1 MKFLKVGFFIPI
13 MMALI
18 ACSQDPD
25 KQAKKDCQLIQDR
38 YVEGYANFPNNFD
51 YYERDKFI
59 FSTSYPL
66 VKDPRISYL
75 VKQLSDLNETDY
87 PNWDW
92 VAKMQ
97 EPPARVLINSI
108 FNQCQIFDV
117 DLVAKIRR

>member
-1 MKFLKVGFFIPI
+1 MT
-13 MMALI
+13 LI
-18 ACSQDPD
+18 ACSKNPD
-25 KQAKKDCQLIQDR
+25 KQAKEDCQIIQDR
-38 YVEGYANFPNNFD
+38 YVEGWANFPNNFD

-92 VAKMQ
+92 IAKMQ

-108 FNQCQIFDV
+108 FNQCQVFDV
-117 DLVAKIRR
+117 DLVAKI

>member
-1 MKFLKVGFFIPI
+1 MKMLKTCLIIPI
-13 MMALI
+13 LMTLI
-18 ACSQDPD
+18 ACSKNPD
-25 KQAKKDCQLIQDR
+25 KQAKEDCQIIQDR
-38 YVEGYANFPNNFD
+38 YVEGWANFPNNFD

-92 VAKMQ
+92 IAKMQ

-108 FNQCQIFDV
+108 FNQCQVFDV
-117 DLVAKIRR
+117 DLVAKI

>member
-1 MKFLKVGFFIPI
+1 MKMLKTCLIIPI
-13 MMALI
+13 LMTLI
-18 ACSQDPD
+18 ACSKNPD
-25 KQAKKDCQLIQDR
+25 KQAKEDCQIIQDR
-38 YVEGYANFPNNFD
+38 YVEGWANFPNNFD

-75 VKQLSDLNETDY
+75 VKQLSDLKETDY

-92 VAKMQ
+92 IAKMQ

-117 DLVAKIRR
+117 DLVAKI

>member
-1 MKFLKVGFFIPI
+1 MNLLKSCFFVPI
-13 MMALI
+13 MVILTS
-18 ACSQDPD
+18 CSQNPD
-25 KQAKKDCQLIQDR
+25 KQAKEDCQLIQDR

-59 FSTSYPL
+59 FSTSYPQ

-92 VAKMQ
+92 IAKMQ

-108 FNQCQIFDV
+108 INQCLIFDV
-117 DLVAKIRR
+117 DLVSKVSR

>member
-1 MKFLKVGFFIPI
+1 MKILKTCLIVPI
-13 MMALI
+13 LVTLI
-18 ACSQDPD
+18 ACSQNPD
-25 KQAKKDCQLIQDR
+25 KQAKEDCQIIQDR
-38 YVEGYANFPNNFD
+38 YVEGWANFPNNFD

-75 VKQLSDLNETDY
+75 VKQLSDLKETDY

-92 VAKMQ
+92 IAKMQ

-108 FNQCQIFDV
+108 FNQCQIFDI
-117 DLVAKIRR
+117 DLVAKI

>member
-1 MKFLKVGFFIPI
+1 MNLLKTCLLVPI
-13 MMALI
+13 MVILTS
-18 ACSQDPD
+18 CSQNPD

-59 FSTSYPL
+59 FSTSYPQ

-75 VKQLSDLNETDY
+75 VKQLSDLVETDY

-92 VAKMQ
+92 IAKMQ
-97 EPPARVLINSI
+97 EPPARVLTNSI
-108 FNQCQIFDV
+108 FNQCRIFDI
-117 DLVAKIRR
+117 DLGAKVLR

>member
-1 MKFLKVGFFIPI
+1 MKMLKTCLIIPI
-13 MMALI
+13 LMTLI
-18 ACSQDPD
+18 ACSKNPD
-25 KQAKKDCQLIQDR
+25 KQAKEDCQIIQDR
-38 YVEGYANFPNNFD
+38 YVEGWANFPNDFD

-92 VAKMQ
+92 IAKMQ

-108 FNQCQIFDV
+108 FNQCQVFDV
-117 DLVAKIRR
+117 DLVAKI